1 MILHN
6 KCEHIAQKTARIYI
20 IHFSLKD
27 VYRNLLNLQN

>member
-1 MILHN
+1 MNYMNHD
-6 KCEHIAQKTARIYI
+6 IAQKTARIYI